1 MISTRLHL
9 FSLVLCTALAC
20 LAPAV
25 RGQPAVFIDVGSINP
40 PSVPPSAQLY
50 VDIPRL
56 FDFGIG
62 GEPGEVLTVK
72 WLKFSVA
79 TPIEGELYLDIDSR
93 ITTAG
98 TVPGD
103 LFMALYDGAGNL
115 VATDDTDGS
124 HPGGLAA
131 GLSFGSTVIRPT
143 PTTPALAGQD
153 GNLGVGEYWL
163 ALLAGSASE
172 ATAGASEW
180 SASTTGGY
188 QLGFFSGGTYYTD
201 LSISVGNTTPLPPP
215 SNDDCSNALT
225 IGENSPS
232 GEPAWSG
239 TNAGATNDGILTCSP
254 SDVPAAN
261 LPKTIWFNYIPTQTG
276 FVEVIARLTENG
288 PSTILARYPDGCDTI
303 PSECVGD
310 GPFIGIADRETRLF
324 FPVVAGEPVL
334 LSLGVRAGY
343 FGPMT
348 LDVNLLPPPCELT
361 IPAGAVAEREGACG
375 DLLNDG
381 CNYSPQL
388 FDTIELGQ
396 VVHGKLFN
404 NLQVRDTDWFE
415 FTVPERSNV
424 TVSFAAQYPSEVVI
438 LTAAY
443 GDDCFYGEAVL
454 EPLKTSLLEMCETT
468 TGSTELEAGTYR
480 VLIYNRYFDGF
491 DCGAGY
497 EQYWLSLSGQAVLV
511 ACGESDIAGPGQ
523 SVGFDGELTADDI
536 IVYLNGF
543 FAGDP
548 VADVAGPGQSTEL
561 DGDLT
566 ADDIIVFLNR
576 FFAGC

>member
-1 MISTRLHL
+1 MIRTRLQL
-9 FSLVLCTALAC
+9 FSLVLCSALAC

-25 RGQPAVFIDVGSINP
+25 RGQPAVFFDVGTINP
-40 PSVPPSAQLY
+40 PSTPPSTEVY
-50 VDIPRL
+50 VDTWGL
-56 FDFGIG
+56 FNFGIG

-72 WLKFSVA
+72 WLKFTVA
-79 TPIEGELYLDIDSR
+79 TPVEGELYLDIDSGV
-93 ITTAG
+93 ITSG
-98 TVPGD
+98 QMPGD

-115 VATDDTDGS
+115 IATDDTDGS
-124 HPGGLAA
+124 YPPGLAA
-131 GLSFGSTVIRPT
+131 GLSFGSTVIRPR
-143 PTTPALAGQD
+143 PRTPALAGQD

-180 SASTTGGY
+180 SASTTREY
-188 QLGFFSGGTYYTD
+188 QLGLFTEGTYYID
-201 LSISVGNTTPLPPP
+201 LTIFIGNTTPLPPP

-232 GEPAWSG
+232 GEPVWSG
-239 TNAGATNDGILTCSP
+239 TNAGATNDGILPCSP
-254 SDVPAAN
+254 LNVPVAN
-261 LPKTIWFNYIPTQTG
+261 LPKTVWFNYIPTQTG
-276 FVEVIARLTENG
+276 FAEVIARLTESG
-288 PSTILARYPDGCDTI
+288 PNTILARYPDGCNTV
-303 PSECVGD
+303 PSECVGNS
-310 GPFIGIADRETRLF
+310 FIGIAGQETRLF
-324 FPVVAGEPVL
+324 FPVVAGEAVL
-334 LSLGVRAGY
+334 LSLSVRVGY

-361 IPAGAVAEREGACG
+361 IPAGAIAESEGACG
-375 DLLNDG
+375 DTSNDG

-388 FDTIELGQ
+388 FDPIELGQ

-404 NLQVRDTDWFE
+404 NLVLRDTDWFE
-415 FTVPERSNV
+415 FTVPVRSNV

-443 GDDCFYGEAVL
+443 GDDCFYGVGVL
-454 EPLKTSLLEMCETT
+454 GPLQTSLLDLCETAS
-468 TGSTELEAGTYR
+468 GSAELEAGTYR

-491 DCGAGY
+491 GCGAGY

-536 IVYLNGF
+536 IVYLNAF

-548 VADVAGPGQSTEL
+548 IADIAGPGQDPNSDSEF
-561 DGDLT
+561 T